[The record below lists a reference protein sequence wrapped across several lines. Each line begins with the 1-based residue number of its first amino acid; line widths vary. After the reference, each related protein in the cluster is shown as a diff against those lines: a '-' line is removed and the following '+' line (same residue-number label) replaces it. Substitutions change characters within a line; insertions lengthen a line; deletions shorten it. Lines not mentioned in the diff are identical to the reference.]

1 MSLLVGTVLHGFCGG
16 YFGRDHY
23 NCCRVE
29 AVGIDWVVIRDLE
42 GQGLAFGAGRDIHGN
57 LAEYRK
63 PCPGEYG
70 CFHEEGELW

>member
-1 MSLLVGTVLHGFCGG
+1 MPLLVGAVLHGFCGG

-29 AVGIDWVVIRDLE
+29 AVGVDWVVVRNLE
-42 GQGLAFGAGRDIHGN
+42 GQGIDFAIGRDIHDN

-63 PCPGEYG
+63 PCPGEY
-70 CFHEEGELW
+70 CCDHEEGELW